1 MLEHIQLCK
10 KQALEQHDLDA
21 DGARAGM
28 GELPPEIQHELTQ
41 IERSMSRG
49 RRRRGRK

>member
-1 MLEHIQLCK
+1 
-10 KQALEQHDLDA
+10 
-21 DGARAGM
+21 M